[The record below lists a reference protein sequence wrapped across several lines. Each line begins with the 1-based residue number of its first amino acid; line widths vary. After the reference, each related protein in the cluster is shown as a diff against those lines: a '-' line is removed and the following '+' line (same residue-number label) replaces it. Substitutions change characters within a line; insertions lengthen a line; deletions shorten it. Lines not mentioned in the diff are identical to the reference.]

1 MAEENKEPV
10 KKPTQRKSQPKPKVE
25 EPTVDMNAMAL
36 QMQQMMQLMAQ
47 QQEMIMKL
55 QQQNQQKEEVEEA
68 VEEVEKPKKESK
80 VRKATQEDKG
90 LTKQGLRRKY
100 KNTDIYLTSVFH
112 GSISFNGRNDTY
124 SWSSYGDV
132 QPITVAD
139 LLEMS
144 RFPKYLETPWLVL
157 DDYENNEEVLDDII
171 TCLGLEKMYRRLYIL
186 QELEENINKVNMEE
200 LAQILRE
207 TPSLKIDVCTIAQ
220 NKIQSG
226 ELENYRLISEFEK
239 LTGRML
245 NK

>member
-10 KKPTQRKSQPKPKVE
+10 KKPTQRKTQSKPKVE

-55 QQQNQQKEEVEEA
+55 QQQNQQKKEIEEV
-68 VEEVEKPKKESK
+68 VEEPKKESK

-132 QPITVAD
+132 QPVTVAD

-144 RFPKYLETPWLVL
+144 RFPKFLETPWLVL
-157 DDYENNEEVLDDII
+157 DDYENNEEVLDDVIS
-171 TCLGLEKMYRRLYIL
+171 CLGLEKMYRRLYIL
-186 QELEENINKVNMEE
+186 QELEENINKVDMKE
-200 LAQILRE
+200 LEQILRE

>member
-1 MAEENKEPV
+1 MAEENKESV
-10 KKPTQRKSQPKPKVE
+10 KKPTQRKAQSKPKVE

-36 QMQQMMQLMAQ
+36 QMQQMMQIMAQ

-55 QQQNQQKEEVEEA
+55 QQQNQQKEEIEEVVEE
-68 VEEVEKPKKESK
+68 PKKESK
-80 VRKATQEDKG
+80 VRKATQEDRG

-112 GSISFNGRNDTY
+112 GSISFNGRNDSY

-157 DDYENNEEVLDDII
+157 DDYENNEEVLEDVIA
-171 TCLGLEKMYRRLYIL
+171 CLGLEKMYRRLYIL
-186 QELEENINKVNMEE
+186 QELEENINKVDMKE
-200 LAQILRE
+200 LEQILRE
-207 TPSLKIDVCTIAQ
+207 TPALKIDVCTIAQ

>member
-10 KKPTQRKSQPKPKVE
+10 KKPTQRKTQSKPKVE

-55 QQQNQQKEEVEEA
+55 QQQNQQKEEIEEVVEE
-68 VEEVEKPKKESK
+68 PKKESK
-80 VRKATQEDKG
+80 VRKATQEDRG

-112 GSISFNGRNDTY
+112 GSVSFNGRNDTY

-132 QPITVAD
+132 QPVTVAD

-157 DDYENNEEVLDDII
+157 DDYENNEEVLEDVIA
-171 TCLGLEKMYRRLYIL
+171 CLGLEKMYRRLYIL
-186 QELEENINKVNMEE
+186 QELEENINKVDMEE

>member
-55 QQQNQQKEEVEEA
+55 QQQNQQKEEIEEVVEE
-68 VEEVEKPKKESK
+68 PKKESK
-80 VRKATQEDKG
+80 VKKATQENKG

-100 KNTDIYLTSVFH
+100 KNTDIYLASVFH
-112 GSISFNGRNDTY
+112 GSVSFSGRNDTY

-132 QPITVAD
+132 QPITIAD

-144 RFPKYLETPWLVL
+144 RFPKFLETPWLVL
-157 DDYENNEEVLDDII
+157 DDYENDEEVLEDII
-171 TCLGLEKMYRRLYIL
+171 SCLGLEKMYRRLYIL
-186 QELEENINKVNMEE
+186 QELEENINKVDMKE
-200 LAQILRE
+200 LEQILKE

>member
-10 KKPTQRKSQPKPKVE
+10 KKPTQRKTQSKPKVE

-55 QQQNQQKEEVEEA
+55 QQQNQQKEEIEEVVEE
-68 VEEVEKPKKESK
+68 PKKESK
-80 VRKATQEDKG
+80 VRKATQEDRG

-112 GSISFNGRNDTY
+112 GSISFNGRNDSY

-132 QPITVAD
+132 QPVTVAD

-157 DDYENNEEVLDDII
+157 DDYENNEEVLEDVIA
-171 TCLGLEKMYRRLYIL
+171 CLGLEKMYRRLYIL
-186 QELEENINKVNMEE
+186 QELEENINKVDMEE
-200 LAQILRE
+200 LAQILKE